1 LSLFQRRL
9 KRLRRSIYPLGLKP
23 IEAWVKTLSG
33 EECDVWA
40 RRLGS
45 LAYWTL
51 SSPRRSAHQHL
62 QKAFGQSLSSKQ
74 TRQIAHEVFQNLVLN
89 LFECLRLDSMDDQQF
104 LGKIETEGWEHAEA
118 VHRAGCGGIF
128 VTGHIG
134 NWELSAAYAAKR
146 GYPVSVVA
154 RRIYLEPLN
163 QRLVTMR
170 ERMGVKTLYRDFSM
184 RLMIRCIQENQ
195 LLGIVPDQDVRKIGG
210 IFVDFFGH
218 PAYTPVGPA
227 LLALASGAPILIAR
241 DIRMGQRHLLTV
253 DPPVYADRKVPRERE
268 VRRLVTHY
276 TKRLEEFIREH
287 PAQWVWTHR
296 RWRTQPPSPSTLPE
310 GSISS
315 LH

>member
-1 LSLFQRRL
+1 
-9 KRLRRSIYPLGLKP
+9 
-23 IEAWVKTLSG
+23 
-33 EECDVWA
+33 
-40 RRLGS
+40 
-45 LAYWTL
+45 
-51 SSPRRSAHQHL
+51 
-62 QKAFGQSLSSKQ
+62 
-74 TRQIAHEVFQNLVLN
+74 
-89 LFECLRLDSMDDQQF
+89 MDDQQF

-118 VHRAGCGGIF
+118 VYSAGRGGIF

-170 ERMGVKTLYRDFSM
+170 ERMGVNTLYRDFSM
-184 RLMIRCIQENQ
+184 RRMIRCIQENQ
-195 LLGIVPDQDVRKIGG
+195 LLGIVPDQDVRRIGG

-253 DPPVYADRKVPRERE
+253 DPPVYADRKAPRESE

-296 RWRTQPPSPSTLPE
+296 RWRTQPFPFKPFGRLDFIVALACSPETPPPKPLDAFVLIDIGNTAKE
-310 GSISS
+310 GSLLRIAQVPYAVGFHARNKDKVIGAHGLFSLSFRRSRDDGRPRKDGHSGYTSS
-315 LH
+315 GCKNGCGWEFRPRGQW